1 MRQTRRRSIR
11 GRPIRGVL
19 LLEAAFALVA
29 LLFVSAA
36 GARSISHGLQGG
48 LRILYASDWTGT
60 MEIFAADPS
69 GRAPLGQLTFARA
82 EGACYSPAA
91 CGYARPQPSPDGRW
105 LVYWSIGSLGS
116 PSMLWLARADG
127 TRARM
132 VGEGLDAVDAVWR
145 PDSRLLAY
153 SAADGIHLLTVSG
166 SDRIVLRASA
176 GALGWSPDGK
186 TLAFMAGETLSLY
199 RGGRVSSLVSSAGTG
214 GTLLAFAWSPDGRM
228 IAYST
233 REGVFVARVGGRRS
247 NGRRVYRQAVAS
259 PGCWSDVGLPES
271 ELAFS
276 PNGRRLAFDLDGTP
290 GVLDT
295 HGWHARSFHD
305 RGRHLSWSPD
315 GRSLLFVQGCQ
326 DASDELMTSGDVQA
340 ISVTGHIRT
349 LVSAARS
356 YGGQIVSA
364 AWTMPPSSVRYRRA
378 QPVTGVFAGGP
389 VQKLAADAGRLAYA
403 SCGRISTWTA
413 DTGATVQIEGR
424 ADECWSARARP
435 AHVGSLAI
443 ADDRVLWWW
452 ADLGLGFRWSMREA
466 TIGAPPVDL
475 ADGFGNLG
483 ATPGDGTGTAVG
495 SGSLL
500 AMSSWRLRGTVV
512 DQQTVARV
520 DPGGC
525 PCPGISTS
533 PGPYTPLDVDQ
544 GRIVV
549 SGTNETRIVSS
560 DGTVLLSVPVS
571 TLAAQLDGS
580 QLVIAAG
587 NELQVYDARNGAL
600 KASWPM
606 PAVPVGHDCDI
617 FADPSCNYGAAPAQ
631 VTLEDVAHDLAAY
644 VYAGQVRL
652 LRLSDGAD
660 RVVADGTLARF
671 MNAGLVY
678 ANGARIWFTP
688 YDQLPLSGSSTR

>member
-1 MRQTRRRSIR
+1 MRKMRARSIR

-29 LLFVSAA
+29 LLFVSAW
-36 GARSISHGLQGG
+36 GARSISHGLPGR

-82 EGACYSPAA
+82 GGACYSPAA

-105 LVYWSIGSLGS
+105 LVYWNIGSPGS

-132 VGEGLDAVDAVWR
+132 VGEGLDAADAAWR

-153 SAADGIHLLTVSG
+153 SAADGIHLLTVAG
-166 SDRIVLRASA
+166 SDRIVLRSSA

-186 TLAFMAGETLSLY
+186 TLAFTAGATLSLY
-199 RGGRVSSLVSSAGTG
+199 RTGRVSSPVSSVGTG
-214 GTLLAFAWSPDGRM
+214 DTLLAFAWSPDGRM

-233 REGVFVARVGGRRS
+233 REGVFVVRVGGRRS
-247 NGRRVYRQAVAS
+247 NGRRVYRHAIAF
-259 PGCWSDVGLPES
+259 PGCWSYVGLPES

-276 PNGRRLAFDLDGTP
+276 PNGRLLAFDLDGTP

-295 HGWHARSFHD
+295 HGWHERTFRD
-305 RGRHLSWSPD
+305 RGRDLSWSPD
-315 GRSLLFVQGCQ
+315 GRSLLFVQGCR
-326 DASDELMTSGDVQA
+326 DASDELMASGDVQA
-340 ISVTGHIRT
+340 ISASGHIRT

-364 AWTMPPSSVRYRRA
+364 AWTTPPTSVRYRRA
-378 QPVTGVFAGGP
+378 QTVTGVFAGGP

-403 SCGRISTWTA
+403 SCGRISAWTA
-413 DTGATVQIEGR
+413 ATGATVQITGR
-424 ADECWSARARP
+424 TDECWSARARP

-466 TIGAPPVDL
+466 TIGVQPVDL

-483 ATPGDGTGTAVG
+483 ATPGHGTGTAVG

-500 AMSSWRLRGTVV
+500 AMSSWKLHADNGTVV

-525 PCPGISTS
+525 PCPTISTS
-533 PGPYTPLDVDQ
+533 PGPYMPLDVDQ

-549 SGTNETRIVSS
+549 SGTDETRILSR
-560 DGTVLLSVPVS
+560 DGTVLLSVPVP
-571 TLAAQLDGS
+571 TLAGQLNGS

-587 NELQVYDARNGAL
+587 NQLQVYDASNGTL

-644 VYAGQVRL
+644 IYNGQVHL

-660 RVVADGTLARF
+660 RVIAYGTLARF
-671 MNAGLVY
+671 IAAGLAY
-678 ANGARIWFTP
+678 ADGARVWLTP
-688 YDQLPLSGSSTR
+688 YDQLPLQ